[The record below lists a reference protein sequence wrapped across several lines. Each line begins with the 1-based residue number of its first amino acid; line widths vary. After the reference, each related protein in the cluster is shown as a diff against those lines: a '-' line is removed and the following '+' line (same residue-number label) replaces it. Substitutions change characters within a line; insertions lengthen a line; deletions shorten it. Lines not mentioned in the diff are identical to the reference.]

1 MLRTDSFKPYWKE
14 KFIDG
19 LPLLFAHKVKDE
31 LIDLV
36 TGSIEYEILMVIC
49 FQLLKNLALK
59 CVLIK
64 KMLRKLSMKRII
76 SVNNLVKPIGSCLF
90 SPSFSFGKRKI

>member
-49 FQLLKNLALK
+49 FQLLKILALK

-64 KMLRKLSMKRII
+64 KMIRQQLKNAKKAKYETD
-76 SVNNLVKPIGSCLF
+76 NFCEQ
-90 SPSFSFGKRKI
+90 FG